1 MSKNNKDNSVNN
13 DFKSVMES
21 VGSMNSK
28 EFSKTLDEERKKML
42 NLKKQYPN
50 NPLFSQMSGEDFDIS
65 QDEFMDM
72 CKLILTG
79 NMSETLTN
87 AFNFMNENNDSNT
100 DDINNDVEG
109 DIPSYDNKTKSVE
122 DDNESNDIEG

>member
-21 VGSMNSK
+21 VGSMNSQ
-28 EFSKTLDEERKKML
+28 EFAKTLEEERKKML

-65 QDEFMDM
+65 QEEFMDM

-79 NMSETLTN
+79 NMSETLSE
-87 AFNFMNENNDSNT
+87 AFSFVGNNVGDKTNDSNAEGGMPT
-100 DDINNDVEG
+100 DESQDLDNN
-109 DIPSYDNKTKSVE
+109 SN
-122 DDNESNDIEG
+122 NDIEG

>member
-1 MSKNNKDNSVNN
+1 MSKKNTKDNSINQ

-21 VGSMNSK
+21 VGQMDSNQ
-28 EFSKTLDEERKKML
+28 FAKTLNDERKKML

-65 QDEFMDM
+65 QEEFMDM

-79 NMSETLTN
+79 NMSETLSE
-87 AFNFMNENNDSNT
+87 AFNFVGNNVGDEVNVENAEGSMPNDET
-100 DDINNDVEG
+100 EEEEDG
-109 DIPSYDNKTKSVE
+109 DKKS
-122 DDNESNDIEG
+122 ESNDIEG

>member
-1 MSKNNKDNSVNN
+1 MSKKNTKDNSINQ

-21 VGSMNSK
+21 VGQMDSNQ
-28 EFSKTLDEERKKML
+28 FAKTLNDERKKML

-65 QDEFMDM
+65 QEEFMDM

-79 NMSETLTN
+79 NMSETLSE
-87 AFNFMNENNDSNT
+87 AFNFVGNNVGDEVNVENAEGSMPNDESEEEE
-100 DDINNDVEG
+100 DGAE
-109 DIPSYDNKTKSVE
+109 KS
-122 DDNESNDIEG
+122 ESNDIEG